1 MKDDLFVE
9 NSKSQKTTLAGFSQR
24 GSHIIILLIS
34 PYYIYGYLKVKVK
47 PVAKYGNPYSEFV
60 LFV

>member
-9 NSKSQKTTLAGFSQR
+9 NSKSQKMTLAGFSQR

-34 PYYIYGYLKVKVK
+34 PYYIYGYLKVK
-47 PVAKYGNPYSEFV
+47 PVAKYGDPYSEFV